1 MMSFSQ
7 READWLGDVD
17 IEEGVLEVLTEGF
30 PEEHVPEGMAR
41 YEMPL
46 NHGHPTG
53 NAIRCNTQQA
63 REE

>member
-41 YEMPL
+41 
-46 NHGHPTG
+46 
-53 NAIRCNTQQA
+53 
-63 REE
+63 